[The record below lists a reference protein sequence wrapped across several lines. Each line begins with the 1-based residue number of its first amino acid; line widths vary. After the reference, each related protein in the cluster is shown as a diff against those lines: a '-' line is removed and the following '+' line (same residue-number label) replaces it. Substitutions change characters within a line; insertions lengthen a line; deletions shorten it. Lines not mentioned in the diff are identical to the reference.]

1 MVNKIFIS
9 AGDVSG
15 DLHASFLVK
24 EILKT
29 NQNIQIIGLGGQYLK
44 NTKISFLADTVSFEG
59 FGLDGLVKK
68 YFYFR
73 KIFKHIV
80 CPNIL
85 KEKPDVI
92 ILVDFYGFNIHI
104 AKFAKQL
111 GIKVI
116 YYISPQ
122 IWASRY
128 GRIKKIKKY
137 VDKMLTIFP
146 FEESIYKN
154 ENINVKYVG
163 HPLLDIIGE
172 IHKDKGKICNEL
184 NVMTDNELIG
194 LMPGSRVS
202 EVKQLLPI
210 MLKIFSKVYLHK
222 VQLIIFLA
230 DSIDKKIIEQ
240 MIDKCSF
247 KEYIKIVSGPRYD
260 IRKCLRFAIVSSG
273 TVTVEN
279 TILGLPMII
288 MYKIS
293 KFSYFVAKIIVKIK
307 FIGMP
312 NILAKKEIVPEFVQ
326 NIDIEKIAKLADI
339 WIYDLYNNP
348 VEKVKEELLSV
359 KNMLGDK
366 GVIQRVVKEIL

>member
-29 NQNIQIIGLGGQYLK
+29 NPNVKIFGMGGQYLK
-44 NTKISFLADTVSFEG
+44 NTNISFLANTISFEG
-59 FGLDGLVKK
+59 FGFDSLIKK
-68 YFYFR
+68 YFYFSNM
-73 KIFKHIV
+73 FKNIV
-80 CPNIL
+80 CKNIL

-104 AKFAKQL
+104 AKFAKKL

-128 GRIKKIKKY
+128 GRVKKIKKY
-137 VDKMLTIFP
+137 VDKVLTIFP

-163 HPLLDIIGE
+163 HPLLDIVRDVSVNKKYICDE
-172 IHKDKGKICNEL
+172 LKINPNDK
-184 NVMTDNELIG
+184 LIG
-194 LMPGSRVS
+194 LMPGSRIS
-202 EVKQLLPI
+202 EVTKLLPI
-210 MLKIFSKVYLHK
+210 MIKIFSNIKLENIK
-222 VQLIIFLA
+222 LILFLA
-230 DSIDKKIIEQ
+230 DSIDKKIVEDIIAE
-240 MIDKCSF
+240 SGF
-247 KEYIKIVSGPRYD
+247 KEKIKIVFGPRYD
-260 IRKCLRFAIVSSG
+260 VRACLEFALVSSG

-279 TILGLPMII
+279 AILGLPMII
-288 MYKIS
+288 MYQIS
-293 KFSYFVAKIIVKIK
+293 KFSYFVAKRIVKIK

-312 NILAKKEIVPEFVQ
+312 NILAKKEILPEFVQ
-326 NIDIEKIAKLADI
+326 NIDVNKISEIINLWLSDENSLK
-339 WIYDLYNNP
+339 
-348 VEKVKEELLSV
+348 KVKEELFMV
-359 KNMLGDK
+359 KNMLGEK
-366 GVIQRVVKEIL
+366 GVIKRVVGEIL